1 MNYYDY
7 RQILN
12 QIYNRLGDIL
22 NVLQTSEVPEDVAAL
37 ASDFAVILKLVKW
50 ILIIVLVLNLT
61 KLTRAK

>member
-1 MNYYDY
+1 MYYDY

-12 QIYNRLGDIL
+12 QIYSRLGEIL
-22 NVLQTSEVPEDVAAL
+22 EVLQTSEIPGDVAAL
-37 ASDFAVILKLVKW
+37 TSDFAVIVKLVKW

>member
-1 MNYYDY
+1 MYYDY

-22 NVLQTSEVPEDVAAL
+22 NVLQTSEIPGDVAAL
-37 ASDFAVILKLVKW
+37 TSDFAVILKLVKW

>member
-22 NVLQTSEVPEDVAAL
+22 NVLQTSEVPGDVATL
-37 ASDFAVILKLVKW
+37 TFDFSVILKLVKW